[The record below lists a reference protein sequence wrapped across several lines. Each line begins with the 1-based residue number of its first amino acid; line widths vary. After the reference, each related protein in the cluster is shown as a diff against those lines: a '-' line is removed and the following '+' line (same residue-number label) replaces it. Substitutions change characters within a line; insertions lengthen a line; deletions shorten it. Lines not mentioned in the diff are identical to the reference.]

1 MEHGTHVVLHV
12 EKGHSQEQNNGV
24 VPSHAETWQACTE
37 QPHACS
43 WTTTTTLPPSAAVT
57 APPNAPTTSPPASPP
72 PNTNRSSEGSRDP
85 HQPTLWSHQDLI
97 SHMNRTFCIFL
108 AATSSKLHGDMD
120 HYSRDRLCCFRL
132 IDVAASLFF
141 FFLDRFLRDDCLDV
155 YLVFLH
161 ILSCFGS
168 LHCTI
173 LVFGTVFFFPCIFG
187 FWMLVINDG

>member
-1 MEHGTHVVLHV
+1 
-12 EKGHSQEQNNGV
+12 
-24 VPSHAETWQACTE
+24 
-37 QPHACS
+37 
-43 WTTTTTLPPSAAVT
+43 
-57 APPNAPTTSPPASPP
+57 
-72 PNTNRSSEGSRDP
+72 
-85 HQPTLWSHQDLI
+85 
-97 SHMNRTFCIFL
+97 MNRTFCIFL

-173 LVFGTVFFFPCIFG
+173 LVFGTVFFFPVFLG
-187 FWMLVINDG
+187 FECW